1 MLGTESTNSPLLVR
15 LLAIAIAIAHLYFNV
30 FSTLAEITV
39 SVLHFAAFGALL
51 LLDNSRDRKHQNRIL
66 PQLTMQGVINIVMAL
81 LLVASCAYMLLTND
95 ALYLERGTSLNGTDR
110 VVGTV
115 AVVLALELARRSS
128 GLVIPLLSL
137 LGIGYIIGLGSLVP
151 GVFAFPG
158 LSFDTVLFRAFFSD
172 SGLFGSIS
180 RISWSFVFSF
190 LLLGAFLLKSGC
202 GDFIIKLSLALA
214 SKVTGGAG
222 FVAVFSSALMG
233 SISGSSVAN
242 TASTGVVTI
251 PLMKRTGFNSYYA
264 AGIESAASTGGQLMP
279 PVMGAGAF
287 IMASYTQI
295 PYTTI
300 VLYSI
305 IPALLYYFSVFCYVR
320 IEALRQGAIILQS
333 EGVEPIAKVLR
344 EGWHYAIPFVV
355 LTSLLLNGF
364 TPTYAAGISIISVVA
379 ASWASKQP
387 MKLKQITD
395 SLELGSRGMATLAIL
410 LVCIGIP
417 VMVINTTGIG
427 NTFSLML
434 ANWSGGN
441 LLLALMFVALAS
453 LIIGMGLPVTA
464 SYIVIASL
472 SAPTIFQLIVD
483 SHLLA
488 LLTSSGV
495 PADTLAVLSLFS
507 SEQLTPNTPLAAE
520 TARSLLAGVPREMRD
535 LLQKQLFEP
544 QFLLLALL
552 TAHLIIFW
560 LSQDSNVTPPVCLVA
575 FTAAAIAET
584 KPMRTGLYAWKLAK
598 GLYLIPVLMAYDK
611 LILGSFAGA
620 LTSSLFAL
628 FGIYMLVAAIEGYM
642 EHRLVLP
649 QRLVCVVLAALL
661 LYPHHLWWL
670 NVTGLALSLTF
681 FLYSVRLKKQAR

>member
-1 MLGTESTNSPLLVR
+1 MFSPDKGGSAWPIRCFAV
-15 LLAIAIAIAHLYFNV
+15 AIAVAHLYFNT
-30 FSTLAEITV
+30 FSTLAELTV
-39 SVLHFAAFGALL
+39 SVVHFSAFGVLMLLTEQNKQPPGRLKIRLMLNWLFAL
-51 LLDNSRDRKHQNRIL
+51 
-66 PQLTMQGVINIVMAL
+66 M
-81 LLVASCAYMLLTND
+81 LVASCGYMLLTND
-95 ALYLERGTSLNGTDR
+95 ALYQERGTSLNVADR
-110 VVGTV
+110 VFGVI

-128 GLVIPLLSL
+128 GLVIPILSL
-137 LGIGYIIGLGSLVP
+137 LGIGYIVGMGSLAP
-151 GVFAFPG
+151 GVFHFPG

-202 GDFIIKLSLALA
+202 GEFIIKLSLALA
-214 SKVTGGAG
+214 NKVTGGAG
-222 FVAVFSSALMG
+222 FVAVISSALMG

-251 PLMKRTGFNSYYA
+251 PLMKRTGFHPYYA

-300 VLYSI
+300 VAYSI
-305 IPALLYYFSVFCYVR
+305 LPALLYYFSVFCYVR
-320 IEALRQGAIILQS
+320 IEALRQGVTMLEDQQ
-333 EGVEPIAKVLR
+333 VEPIGRVLR

-355 LTSLLLNGF
+355 LISLLLNGY
-364 TPTYAAGISIISVVA
+364 TPTYAAGLSIISVVA
-379 ASWASKQP
+379 SSWLSDQP
-387 MKLKQITD
+387 MRFAQIVD
-395 SLELGSRGMATLAIL
+395 SLEFGSRGMATLAML

-441 LLLALMFVALAS
+441 LLLALFFVGLAS

-483 SHLLA
+483 SHLLSIFT
-488 LLTSSGV
+488 TSGI
-495 PADTLAVLSLFS
+495 PADTLAVVGLFS
-507 SEQLTPNTPLAAE
+507 PEQLLPDTPLNLD
-520 TARSLLAGVPREMRD
+520 TARQILTAIPLDMRD
-535 LLQKQLFEP
+535 LLQQQLFDAH
-544 QFLLLALL
+544 FLLLALL
-552 TAHLIIFW
+552 AAHLIIFW

-584 KPMRTGLYAWKLAK
+584 KPMRTGFYAWKLAK
-598 GLYLIPVLMAYDK
+598 GLYLIPVLMAYDR
-611 LILGSFAGA
+611 LIIGTPSEA
-620 LTSSLFAL
+620 LFCALHAL
-628 FGIYMLVAAIEGYM
+628 FGVYMLVSAIEGYM
-642 EHRLVLP
+642 EHRLGTA
-649 QRLVCVVLAALL
+649 QRLGCATLALLL
-661 LYPHHLWWL
+661 LYPHQLWWL
-670 NVTGLALSLTF
+670 YGLGIALCLLF
-681 FLYSVRLKKQAR
+681 VLYSIRRRRRA